1 MGLSDV
7 ASVASLS
14 DDHKTGILGLI
25 TAGNISVLDA
35 FRSYIYEAE
44 VTASGEGISVSA
56 DREEKFGQQES
67 IVYSGSAGGFAGAV
81 LNGSVKNCEAQGINQ
96 IHAPNYAGGFAGHLG
111 KSGTVDIDSVNGTEG
126 ILGVAAGVLDVCG
139 STIESCRVIGI
150 PAGFTVNGQG
160 GSEEIVGGFTGLADL
175 GRIRD
180 CHVNNI
186 KKFPVRR
193 LPEVLPENNHG
204 VFGRS
209 RSQFCSTKCRTA
221 NRE

>member
-81 LNGSVKNCEAQGINQ
+81 LNGSIKNCEAQGINQ
-96 IHAPNYAGGFAGHLG
+96 IHAPNYAGGL
-111 KSGTVDIDSVNGTEG
+111 
-126 ILGVAAGVLDVCG
+126 LDTWEKAEQWTLTLRM
-139 STIESCRVIGI
+139 S
-150 PAGFTVNGQG
+150 
-160 GSEEIVGGFTGLADL
+160 
-175 GRIRD
+175 
-180 CHVNNI
+180 
-186 KKFPVRR
+186 
-193 LPEVLPENNHG
+193 PEVFWE
-204 VFGRS
+204 
-209 RSQFCSTKCRTA
+209 
-221 NRE
+221 